1 MTKMVSLTIDDVK
14 VEVPEGTLVVDAAK
28 QVGIDIPV
36 FCYHPKMEPVGMCRM
51 CLVEIGRPMF
61 DRATGKPVL
70 DEDGSQQIRFGQ
82 RLETACTT
90 PVLEG
95 MVVKGFTEKVREAR
109 KDVLEFLLTS
119 HPLDCPVC
127 DKGGECSLQ
136 NQTIEYG
143 ASESRFLYEEKH
155 HAEKHVPLG
164 DLIFL
169 DRERCIQCKRCV
181 RFQEEIAD
189 DPVIAFYHRGRN
201 TDIVTYSDPGFASYF
216 SGNTTDICPVGA
228 LTTADFRFKARPWEM
243 KSAPSICTHCAV
255 GCNLTL
261 NVRREAVTNGEWVV
275 KRVLP
280 RQNEYVNEIWICD
293 KGRFAHHFGDRHIE
307 SSDSYQ
313 RIEQPLVRAAYLD
326 ENGKPDQSGE
336 LVPTTWETALKIVA
350 ERFKKADGGLFT
362 LVGGRLANEDL
373 FNLQQFTNLLNGQI
387 TLYSN
392 MSGGEL
398 TTKVGFAPGTNFKE
412 MGEET
417 AILVVASDLEEEAP
431 LWWMR
436 VKEASKRGAK
446 VIAINPRKTKL
457 DRAAS
462 IVVRYPYGM
471 ETAILLALLGN
482 ISSENLDLPEAVKE
496 LSRNPEIAAAAKFFQ
511 EAENG
516 IILYGSEGIGLAE
529 SQYLAQT
536 CASLLYKTGHYGKPN
551 NGLLGVWQH
560 ANDQGAWEMGIH
572 PSSDL
577 NTALETAKALYIIAA
592 DPAGDDPALLGQSGF
607 GGEAFVVVQD
617 LFLTQTGRVADVV
630 LPAQTW
636 IEREGSFTSGE
647 RRVQRFYQAVPPY
660 EALPKKVVSL
670 SASKADVMSLE
681 GEKLEGPLADYDIPV
696 LIAEHLGLEEKLVSG
711 NPSRIFMQLAQ
722 THISY
727 NNLSYQ
733 DLAKVEQQLPI
744 IRKGDLDYM
753 GTSYENTQGLG
764 VQLPL
769 GEIESFSPPNAADVL
784 TDYSSMTK
792 LGQIAFPVTRL
803 YDHGQAIM
811 ATGLLHN
818 RIGEPF
824 IVVNAHDAERL
835 RIDDGSQVQI
845 TLFKKE
851 AVGTKSN
858 ESKQTVIVQAK
869 LDAELPQRVVLVP
882 RSFGIAI
889 DEPTFIEIRQSDRVL
904 S

>member
-1 MTKMVSLTIDDVK
+1 MTKMVSLTIDEVK
-14 VEVPEGTLVVDAAK
+14 VDVPEGTLVVDAAK
-28 QVGIDIPV
+28 RIGIDIPV

-61 DRATGKPVL
+61 DRATGQPVL
-70 DEDGSQQIRFGQ
+70 NDDGSPQIRFGQ

-90 PVLEG
+90 PVMEG
-95 MVVKGFTEKVREAR
+95 MIVKGFTDKVREAR

-143 ASESRFLYEEKH
+143 IGESRFLYEEKH

-169 DRERCIQCKRCV
+169 DRERCIQCKRCI

-189 DPVIAFYHRGRN
+189 DPVIEFYHRGRD

-243 KSAPSICTHCAV
+243 KSAPSICTQCAV
-255 GCNLTL
+255 GCNISL

-293 KGRFAHHFGDRHIE
+293 KGRFAHHFGDRHIN
-307 SSDSYQ
+307 SSDGYQ
-313 RIEQPLVRAAYLD
+313 RLEQPLVRAAYLD

-336 LVPTTWETALKIVA
+336 LVPTTWDTALKIIA
-350 ERFKKADGGLFT
+350 DRFEKADGGLFT

-373 FNLQQFTNLLNGQI
+373 FNLQQFTNLLKGQI
-387 TLYSN
+387 ALYSN
-392 MSGGEL
+392 MSGGEF
-398 TTKVGFAPGTNFKE
+398 TTKVGFAPGTNFSD
-412 MGEET
+412 MGEGT
-417 AILVVASDLEEEAP
+417 TILVVASDLEEEAP
-431 LWWMR
+431 IWWLR

-446 VIAINPRKTKL
+446 VIVANPRSTKM

-462 IVVRYPYGM
+462 ISVRYPYGM
-471 ETAILLALLGN
+471 ETAAILAMLDN
-482 ISSENLDLPEAVKE
+482 ISSGDSELPEAVRE
-496 LSRNPEIAAAAKFFQ
+496 LSRNPEIAAAAKAFA

-516 IILYGSEGIGLAE
+516 VILFGSEGIGLSE
-529 SQYLAQT
+529 SGNLAQT
-536 CASLLYKTGHYGKPN
+536 CANLLYKTGHYGKPN

-560 ANDQGAWEMGIH
+560 ANDQGAWEMGIQ

-577 NTALETAKALYIIAA
+577 NQALESAKALYIVAA
-592 DPAGDDPALLGQSGF
+592 DPAGDNPDLLGQSGF

-630 LPAQTW
+630 LPAQSW

-647 RRVQRFYQAVPPY
+647 RRVQRFYKAVPPY
-660 EALPKKVVSL
+660 EASPKKVVSL

-681 GEKLEGPLADYDIPV
+681 DEKLEGPLADYDIPV
-696 LIAEHLGLEEKLVSG
+696 LIAEQLGLEDKLVSG
-711 NPSRIFMQLAQ
+711 NPGLIFTQLAE
-722 THISY
+722 THSSFKA
-727 NNLSYQ
+727 LSYQ
-733 DLAKVEQQLPI
+733 EISKVEPQLPI
-744 IRKGDLDYM
+744 IRRDDLAYT
-753 GTSYENTQGLG
+753 GTAYENTQGLG
-764 VQLPL
+764 AQLSL
-769 GEIESFSPPNAADVL
+769 GEIESVNLPEAVNAL
-784 TDYSSMTK
+784 IDYSSLTK
-792 LGQIAFPVTRL
+792 LGQVAFPVTRL
-803 YDHGQAIM
+803 YDKGQAIM
-811 ATGLLHN
+811 ATNLLHK
-818 RIGEPF
+818 RIGEPY
-824 IVVNAHDAERL
+824 IVINAHDAERL
-835 RIDDGSQVQI
+835 RIGDGSQVQI

-851 AVGTKSN
+851 ADGSKSS
-858 ESKQTVIVQAK
+858 ESKQTAIVEAK
-869 LDAELPQRVVLVP
+869 LDSELPQRVVLVP
-882 RSFGIAI
+882 RSFGVAI
-889 DEPTFIEIRQSDRVL
+889 DEPTYIEIRQSDRVL